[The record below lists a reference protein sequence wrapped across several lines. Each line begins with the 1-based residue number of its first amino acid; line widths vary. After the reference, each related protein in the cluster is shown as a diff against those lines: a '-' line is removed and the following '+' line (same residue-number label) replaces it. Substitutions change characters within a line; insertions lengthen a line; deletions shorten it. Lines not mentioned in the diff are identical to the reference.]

1 MAGKIKRGCLIP
13 LLIGLLL
20 FAGLILLSL
29 TARATAPGWP
39 MRVEGVRLEPL
50 LPPLDALDITKENGA
65 WYLMNPT
72 VNYDLSEA
80 EDDEAKSIEL
90 AGDWRSCTN
99 MLAWMEA
106 NPDWLAPLRGC
117 SAAAHHQVPTVSN
130 IQTSVGYVM
139 SKQDINRRLRLW
151 MDMKA
156 AAHDWEA
163 VEEAMTISLDL
174 GHTVSSGGTLINH
187 LVGGLSVFETTGSM
201 QHFRETEELSPSVA
215 KAWQE
220 LLHRHRAR
228 SQPLAETFRYERLFA
243 QDAVQLAY
251 GQGIGAAFGGGGPN
265 LPYLSPLMML
275 FGSSPKKTAA
285 HFDDLYSHLIHEA
298 GLPVYS
304 NHADKVV
311 EDFFSNPTY
320 LTYLSPDPMGRIL
333 GGLLLPTLQSSRI
346 SEAKVQLNVDLT
358 DVALG
363 IERWTAE
370 QDELP
375 EHLADLVPEYL
386 VAVPVDPFDPA
397 GGLIRYVSSN
407 ESWRIYSVWNDF
419 KDDGGE
425 VHFQMPG
432 MRRVKEGADYILFSD
447 HDARAKALREK
458 KAAE

>member
-201 QHFRETEELSPSVA
+201 QHFRET
-215 KAWQE
+215 
-220 LLHRHRAR
+220 
-228 SQPLAETFRYERLFA
+228 
-243 QDAVQLAY
+243 
-251 GQGIGAAFGGGGPN
+251 
-265 LPYLSPLMML
+265 
-275 FGSSPKKTAA
+275 
-285 HFDDLYSHLIHEA
+285 
-298 GLPVYS
+298 
-304 NHADKVV
+304 
-311 EDFFSNPTY
+311 
-320 LTYLSPDPMGRIL
+320 
-333 GGLLLPTLQSSRI
+333 
-346 SEAKVQLNVDLT
+346 VDL
-358 DVALG
+358 
-363 IERWTAE
+363 
-370 QDELP
+370 
-375 EHLADLVPEYL
+375 
-386 VAVPVDPFDPA
+386 
-397 GGLIRYVSSN
+397 
-407 ESWRIYSVWNDF
+407 
-419 KDDGGE
+419 
-425 VHFQMPG
+425 
-432 MRRVKEGADYILFSD
+432 
-447 HDARAKALREK
+447 
-458 KAAE
+458 